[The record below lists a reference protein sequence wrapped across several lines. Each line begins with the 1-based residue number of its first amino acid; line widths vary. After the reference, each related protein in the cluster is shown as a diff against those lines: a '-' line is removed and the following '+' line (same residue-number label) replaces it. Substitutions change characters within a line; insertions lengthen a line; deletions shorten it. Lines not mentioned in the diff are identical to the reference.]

1 MKMKNINDKE
11 KLRILLREYIENVLL
26 MEDGDGGGDYDLSIG
41 GGGGGSGGGWDKLF
55 GSILN
60 VGSVAIGKSKE
71 LLQNLKTAFAVSIDW
86 VFSSLVP
93 FFDAE
98 YDKIFEDHRTKLNE
112 IKQRY
117 DSVYKRS
124 SEVLKGGDAQL
135 VMFMVNPTAFLT
147 GPILEK
153 TPDAAIDA
161 LDVITGGNIP
171 PKKLKRAKELASSF
185 AVATAAGA
193 AYQNSSFKRNDN
205 LLLKEE
211 KSKKV
216 NKEEKLREFIKQ
228 AIQAYIEPEF
238 KNASADTNKVLKSLG
253 QQVTKMI
260 DGVTL
265 EKLPPQVRSKFK
277 VKEEEVK
284 KVAEKQKKDPE
295 EVKKEMLDAFL
306 AGVKQKALLYYKQKM
321 GKDFNAAKKGS

>member
-11 KLRILLREYIENVLL
+11 KFRILLREYVENILL
-26 MEDGDGGGDYDLSIG
+26 TEDGDAGDVGGFYDG
-41 GGGGGSGGGWDKLF
+41 GMGGTGGGWGKLF

-60 VGSVAIGKSKE
+60 VGAVAIGKSKE
-71 LLQNLKTAFAVSIDW
+71 LLQNVKTAFAVSIDW

-98 YDKIFEDHRTKLNE
+98 YDKIFENHRTKLNE

-124 SEVLKGGDAQL
+124 SEVLSGGDAQL

-153 TPDAAIDA
+153 APDAAIDA

-185 AVATAAGA
+185 AVATTAGA
-193 AYQNSSFKRNDN
+193 AYQNSSFKRNGN

-211 KSKKV
+211 ESKKA
-216 NKEEKLREFIKQ
+216 NKEAKLREFIKQ

-238 KNASADTNKVLKSLG
+238 KNASVDTNKVLKSLG

-306 AGVKQKALLYYKQKM
+306 AQVKQKALDHYKQKV
-321 GKDFNAAKKGS
+321 GKDFNAAAKGS